1 LSLPRGEAPEVLEL
15 FDLPDGMMVQGMRE
29 STNVPSQ
36 ALYLL
41 NNQTVAG
48 VANSIAQNAL
58 EQFPGRSA
66 DNFEKRAVWIY
77 QKVLSRKPTGDE
89 LKMVDQLLK
98 QSESSE
104 AGWVSLVR
112 GLIATA
118 EFRYLD

>member
-1 LSLPRGEAPEVLEL
+1 
-15 FDLPDGMMVQGMRE
+15 M
-29 STNVPSQ
+29 
-36 ALYLL
+36 L

-48 VANSIAQNAL
+48 IANSIAQNAL

-66 DNFEKRAVWIY
+66 DNFEKRVVWIY
-77 QKVLSRKPTGDE
+77 QKILSRKPTGDE

-112 GLIATA
+112 GLLATA